1 MQSHGVPHFSS
12 NDNLTWIPKLAHL
25 KHQRYGNIAV
35 PENIHITF
43 KALKARNSKAQGGR
57 AREASSETLGSG

>member
-1 MQSHGVPHFSS
+1 MLAEDSA
-12 NDNLTWIPKLAHL
+12 WIPKLAHL